1 MENSEKKLFTIITGA
16 SSGIGKALAEEC
28 AGRKMNLFLIDLPG
42 TGLPSFSKE
51 MSLIHE
57 IQVEFQEIDL
67 TNANALQEVFN
78 LSSSKN
84 LDINILINNV
94 GVGYN
99 GNLETLSEEEVTEML
114 LLNVRNTTLLTR
126 LYIPVLKKQ
135 EQAYILNVCSM
146 GAFLPIPGKSVYSAS
161 KAYVLFFTKAVGFEL
176 KTTGISVSAV
186 FPAGVPTNHAVK
198 ERIHNS
204 GIIAR
209 SLVKNADY
217 VARQAI
223 NGMLGKQEIIFPGK
237 RIKALYFLFSALPQ
251 GIALRLM
258 YREFLKA
265 PR

>member
-1 MENSEKKLFTIITGA
+1 MENSEKKLFTVITGA

-28 AGRKMNLFLIDLPG
+28 AGRKMNLYLIDLPG

-57 IQVEFQEIDL
+57 IQVEFLEIDL
-67 TNANALQEVFN
+67 TNVNAHKEVFN
-78 LSSSKN
+78 FSSIKN

-99 GNLETLSEEEVTEML
+99 GNLESLSEEEVTEML
-114 LLNVRNTTLLTR
+114 LLNTRITTLLTR

-135 EQAYILNVCSM
+135 EQAYILNMCSM

-161 KAYVLFFTKAVGFEL
+161 KAYVLFLTKAVGFEL
-176 KTTGISVSAV
+176 RSTGISVSAA
-186 FPAGVPTNHAVK
+186 FPAGVPTNDAVK
-198 ERIHNS
+198 ERIQNS
-204 GIIAR
+204 GTLAR
-209 SLVKNADY
+209 SLVKTAGY

-223 NGMLGKQEIIFPGK
+223 KGMLGKQKIIFPGN
-237 RIKALYFLFSALPQ
+237 RIKTFFYFSSSLPQ
-251 GIALRLM
+251 GILLRLT